1 MSEGLLKHTA
11 FVALGSNLGD
21 REANLN
27 RAVELL
33 KQRGVDVVKVST
45 FIETEPYGVTDQ
57 PRFLNGACMVKTE
70 LEPLELLRLLLSV
83 EKEMGRVRLRHWGER
98 NIDLDLLLFEDV
110 LMDTEELRLPHPDM
124 ANRDFVMLPLAELV
138 PDLKHPILQKTM
150 LELAQKFC

>member
-33 KQRGVDVVKVST
+33 KQHGVDVVKVST